1 MAKMEKMLEFRE
13 ERMILTGINS
23 RISKNTGEEYK
34 IINFL
39 GENGQTFGCM
49 AECDIPLTL
58 KQLDEVS
65 VHFKVLPGRY
75 TQLRVLDIKKVS

>member
-1 MAKMEKMLEFRE
+1 MKKMLEFRE
-13 ERMILTGINS
+13 ERIILTGIDT

-49 AECDIPLTL
+49 AECDIPGNL
-58 KQLDEVS
+58 KQLDEVN
-65 VHFKVLPGRY
+65 VLFKVLPGRY
-75 TQLRVLDIKKVS
+75 TQLRVVDIKKVA